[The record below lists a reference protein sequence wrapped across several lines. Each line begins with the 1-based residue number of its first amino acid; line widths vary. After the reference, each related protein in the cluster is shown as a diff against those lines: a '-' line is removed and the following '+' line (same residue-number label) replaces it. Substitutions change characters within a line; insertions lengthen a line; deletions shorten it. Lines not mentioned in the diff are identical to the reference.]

1 MTSAL
6 IRTGLFGALALL
18 LAGAPLA
25 RAEPATVNVG
35 IIQAVSDAALYIADK
50 KGYFEREGI
59 KVQFVVLKD
68 MIASL
73 ATGQID
79 VAGISTSASLYN
91 AAARGIDLKIVADK
105 GSTPPGFGFQPI
117 LVRKD
122 LITSGKVKTFADF
135 KGLKVAGFNNGSA
148 SMSTLSD
155 ALAKGGLKLGDVN
168 VIYMAFPQHV
178 LALTNGAVDAS
189 ITTEPSASAAI
200 KRGVAVRFAGD
211 DSIYPNH
218 QLAVLLYSGE
228 FAKKR
233 ADVGRRF
240 MRAYV
245 RGAREYNDALK
256 DGKLAGA
263 KAAEVIAILSEYTA
277 IKEAQVHKDST
288 PAGINPNGGVYVA
301 SLNKDLAFFKAQG
314 LISGKVSVE
323 QVLDTSFAEAAV
335 KDLGPYVKRAE

>member
-1 MTSAL
+1 MAVAL
-6 IRTGLFGALALL
+6 ARAGLIGALALIL
-18 LAGAPLA
+18 GGSSLAQ
-25 RAEPATVNVG
+25 AEPETVNVG

-50 KGYFEREGI
+50 KGYFDHEGI
-59 KVQFVVLKD
+59 KVKFVVLKD
-68 MIASL
+68 MIPSL

-122 LITSGKVKTFADF
+122 LITSGKVKSFADF
-135 KGLKVAGFNNGSA
+135 KGLRVAGFNNGSA

-155 ALAKGGLKLGDVN
+155 ALAKGGLKLSDVN
-168 VIYMAFPQHV
+168 VVYMAFPQHV

-200 KRGVAVRFAGD
+200 KRGVAVRFASD
-211 DSIYPNH
+211 ASIYPNH

-228 FAKKR
+228 FIKKR
-233 ADVGRRF
+233 ADVARRF

-245 RGAREYNDALK
+245 RGARDYNDALK

-263 KAAEVIAILSEYTA
+263 NAAGVIAILTEYTA
-277 IKEAQVHKDST
+277 IKDPEVHKEST
-288 PAGINPNGGVYVA
+288 PAGINPNGGVYVD
-301 SLNKDLAFFKAQG
+301 SLKKDLAFFKSQG

-335 KDLGPYVKRAE
+335 KDLGPYVRHAE

>member
-1 MTSAL
+1 MTAILFRAGLLCSMAL
-6 IRTGLFGALALL
+6 ILAE
-18 LAGAPLA
+18 APLA
-25 RAEPATVNVG
+25 RAEPVTVNVG
-35 IIQAVSDAALYIADK
+35 IIQAVSDAALYLADK

-228 FAKKR
+228 FVKKR
-233 ADVGRRF
+233 ADIGRRF

-245 RGAREYNDALK
+245 RGARDYNDALK

-263 KAAEVIAILSEYTA
+263 TAAEVIAILTEYTA
-277 IKEAQVHKDST
+277 IKDAQVHKDST

-301 SLNKDLAFFKAQG
+301 SLNKDLAFFKGQG

-335 KDLGPYVKRAE
+335 KDLGPYQKHD